1 MATEVLMPR
10 QGQSVESCII
20 IDWKVKEGDTVAEG
34 QALCEVETDKATF
47 EVPAPAAGTVLGIF
61 YPADAD
67 VPVLKVIAAIGAPG
81 EDISGLRP
89 ETSSQV
95 REQKPEVSK
104 PVLVPS
110 PKVEEKV
117 PTSDPRPLPSV
128 KSSGAEFDII
138 IIGAGPGGYVMAE
151 RAGHLG
157 KKVLLIEKE
166 YLGGVCLNWGCIP
179 TKTLLNSA
187 KHYVHAQEAADFGVD
202 VGSVK
207 FDLSKAMA
215 WKQEVIET
223 LRGGIA
229 YMMKKNKVTVVNGT
243 AKFIGPRKVQVGE
256 KVYEGENVVIAT
268 GSSPF
273 IPPIPG
279 ADQLHVMTSTDILS
293 IDKVPGSLV
302 VIGGG
307 VIGIEFASFFSSL
320 GVKVDV
326 IEMLDEI
333 IPFMDREQAKEFRR
347 ALKGKVNF
355 NLGCKVTAIDG
366 HTVRYTDAK
375 GEAKTI
381 EADVVLMS
389 VGRSPNLKDT
399 GFEEAG
405 LDMDRRGIKVDEQLR
420 TNLPN
425 VYAIGDVTGLSQLA
439 HSATRMGEV
448 VLNTICGQKDR
459 FRRNAIP
466 WAVYS
471 MPEVAGCG
479 LTEDQ
484 AKEAGYNV
492 EAASLPLTMSGRF
505 LAENGKRGPGSVK
518 VIKDAETDVLLGVH
532 MVGAGVSEMI
542 YGAAVMIEA
551 ELRIKDIREIV
562 FPHPTV
568 GEVMRDVMFAL

>member
-89 ETSSQV
+89 ETSSEV

-128 KSSGAEFDII
+128 KSGGAEFDII

-243 AKFIGPRKVQVGE
+243 AKFLGPRKVQVGE

-273 IPPIPG
+273 IPPITG

-333 IPFMDREQAKEFRR
+333 IPFMDRGQAKEFRR

-425 VYAIGDVTGLSQLA
+425 VYAATSPVCRSWLIPPPAWVKLCLTRSVDRRTA
-439 HSATRMGEV
+439 SAATP
-448 VLNTICGQKDR
+448 
-459 FRRNAIP
+459 F
-466 WAVYS
+466 
-471 MPEVAGCG
+471 
-479 LTEDQ
+479 
-484 AKEAGYNV
+484 
-492 EAASLPLTMSGRF
+492 
-505 LAENGKRGPGSVK
+505 RGPS
-518 VIKDAETDVLLGVH
+518 IRCPRLP
-532 MVGAGVSEMI
+532 
-542 YGAAVMIEA
+542 AA
-551 ELRIKDIREIV
+551 D
-562 FPHPTV
+562 
-568 GEVMRDVMFAL
+568 

>member
-1 MATEVLMPR
+1 MA
-10 QGQSVESCII
+10 
-20 IDWKVKEGDTVAEG
+20 A
-34 QALCEVETDKATF
+34 
-47 EVPAPAAGTVLGIF
+47 
-61 YPADAD
+61 
-67 VPVLKVIAAIGAPG
+67 
-81 EDISGLRP
+81 
-89 ETSSQV
+89 
-95 REQKPEVSK
+95 
-104 PVLVPS
+104 
-110 PKVEEKV
+110 
-117 PTSDPRPLPSV
+117 
-128 KSSGAEFDII
+128 AEFDLI

-157 KKVLLIEKE
+157 KSVLLIEKE
-166 YLGGVCLNWGCIP
+166 HLGGVCLNWGCIP

-187 KHYVHAQEAADFGVD
+187 KHYVHAQEASHFGVD
-202 VGSVK
+202 TGGVH
-207 FDLSKAMA
+207 FDLARAMA
-215 WKQEVIET
+215 WKNEVVTT
-223 LRGGIA
+223 LRGGIGF
-229 YMMKKNKVTVVNGT
+229 MMKKNKVTVVNGT
-243 AKFIGPRKVQVGE
+243 AKLLGPRRVQVGE
-256 KVYEGENVVIAT
+256 QEYTGQNVVIAT

-293 IDKVPGSLV
+293 IDAMPQSLV

-333 IPFMDREQAKEFRR
+333 IPFMDRGQAKEFRR

-355 NLGCKVTAIDG
+355 NLGCKVTSIDG
-366 HTVRYTDAK
+366 HEVKYTDAK
-375 GEAKTI
+375 GEARSLQ
-381 EADVVLMS
+381 ADIVLMS
-389 VGRSPNLKDT
+389 VGRSPNLSGM
-399 GFEEAG
+399 GFEEAK
-405 LDMDRRGIKVDEQLR
+405 LDFDRRGIKVDDQMR
-420 TNLPN
+420 TNLPD

-448 VLNTICGQKDR
+448 ALNTICGREDS

-484 AKEAGYNV
+484 AKAAGHRV
-492 EAASLPLTMSGRF
+492 ETASLPLTMSGRF
-505 LAENGKRGPGSVK
+505 LAENGKTGPGSVK
-518 VIKDAETDVLLGVH
+518 VIKDADTDLLLGVH

-551 ELRIKDIREIV
+551 GLKIKDIREIV

-568 GEVMRDVMFAL
+568 GEVMRDVMFQL